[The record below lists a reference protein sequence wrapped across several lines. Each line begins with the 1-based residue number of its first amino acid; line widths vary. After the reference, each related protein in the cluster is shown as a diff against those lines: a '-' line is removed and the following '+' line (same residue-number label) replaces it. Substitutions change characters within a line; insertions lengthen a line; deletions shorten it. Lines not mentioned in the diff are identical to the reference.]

1 METDGLING
10 YLNKGIG
17 NMVSQGQIKHS
28 EGKERK
34 NLRLA
39 DINGDGRDDLL
50 YVNMIDGAVT
60 EWQNGGQILSSGSAF
75 QWNWKGNIST
85 GGLSRGACVEYGSLY
100 GLGRAGYI
108 VVEPATN
115 KAWTWFNVCPDGLG
129 AVAPNLPSGA
139 PPVPAAGSKLPT
151 GVSLT
156 RATAVVSG
164 TTTIFTDTLV
174 PTTTTDSRGV
184 TVIGTITKGP
194 QPTTPFPVTSLTT
207 YTSFPPSVTWRSTSV
222 SSDTHDASSSPVLAP
237 WPFCYFCPPGSNG
250 IVLSGLPP
258 GVYPPGGPPAGLPT
272 PFPRLTIHPGDS
284 DDRRNCNIDSSSDRL
299 QAPAVTATSAYPTHT
314 PGSYTGGAQGY
325 AECYDSSSGDTTE
338 FSYDDYMSVVSH
350 LCVSGR
356 SLLPPNGYVRQIGNG
371 NGYDLY
377 ADVSWAPDQ
386 TGCPTKAARAIAD
399 TTAHQEDCIDDC
411 SLLSSMEGG
420 LYHVPRSALSGRS
433 DTNFFTVLP
442 NFYCTYLTTFDGANS
457 YGGVWVL
464 KVPNVG
470 CVLMNLYSL
479 HADQSS
485 QQNKRDSAS
494 NATLAAP
501 FLGSSN
507 DTMTF
512 RHNLTTVMNFTLGG
526 EFPGRFSA
534 ITGHFT
540 SDAVDYV
547 PPFGTPAYGPGN
559 ASLAD
564 AYGYGASNMSLS
576 PASYGNVTEE
586 SL

>member
-1 METDGLING
+1 MDMVVSPVRI
-10 YLNKGIG
+10 LNTSIC
-17 NMVSQGQIKHS
+17 S
-28 EGKERK
+28 
-34 NLRLA
+34 A
-39 DINGDGRDDLL
+39 DQL
-50 YVNMIDGAVT
+50 Y
-60 EWQNGGQILSSGSAF
+60 S
-75 QWNWKGNIST
+75 
-85 GGLSRGACVEYGSLY
+85 
-100 GLGRAGYI
+100 
-108 VVEPATN
+108 
-115 KAWTWFNVCPDGLG
+115 NVCPDGLG
-129 AVAPNLPSGA
+129 AVAPNLPSSA
-139 PPVPAAGSKLPT
+139 PPVLAAGSKLPT

-164 TTTIFTDTLV
+164 KTTIFTDTLV

-184 TVIGTITKGP
+184 TVIGTITKGL

-207 YTSFPPSVTWRSTSV
+207 YTTHFVTSAYPAV
-222 SSDTHDASSSPVLAP
+222 MALCCLVFL
-237 WPFCYFCPPGSNG
+237 PGSILQAG
-250 IVLSGLPP
+250 I
-258 GVYPPGGPPAGLPT
+258 PPAGLPT
-272 PFPRLTIHPGDS
+272 PFPRLTIHPGGTPEYSSKDDS
-284 DDRRNCNIDSSSDRL
+284 CETTTVTDFWVSCDESQSSCTTTSSAVLSGCSATPTAYTTSVGCDVFLDDDADQGANGDPGQRTRFQTQTTGGTATSTPAATAS

-314 PGSYTGGAQGY
+314 PGSYTGGGQGY

-386 TGCPTKAARAIAD
+386 TGCPTKASWAIAD
-399 TTAHQEDCIDDC
+399 TAAHQEDCIDDC
-411 SLLSSMEGG
+411 
-420 LYHVPRSALSGRS
+420 
-433 DTNFFTVLP
+433 
-442 NFYCTYLTTFDGANS
+442 